1 MELQQYLRILRR
13 YWISASAAVLAC
25 VAVAALVT
33 LMQRPTYSS
42 TSSVFIS
49 VDSGGTAGELSQGA
63 TYAERQV
70 KSYVA
75 VATSAMVLD
84 PVIRELDLDATPAA
98 LKGSLAVSAPTATSV
113 IRIEAQN
120 TDPVVAAEIANAVA
134 NSLQTAV
141 AELSPPS
148 ADGSGLVSATVVDQ
162 AAVPTAPTAPRPAVN
177 LALGGLLGLMVGLGQ
192 AVARSLGDTRVRSA
206 EDVEQ
211 LTGAPVLASI
221 GHLTTSAG
229 RASDAGSQ
237 HWANGEAYRRLRTN
251 VGFLGLG
258 GERRRSFVVT
268 SAIPSEGK
276 TETVVNLARVLA
288 QAGESVLLIDADLRR
303 PQVAAR
309 MRLDA
314 ELGLSDVLA
323 GRALFAD
330 MVIPAGPGRL
340 DVLPAGSI
348 PPNPSEMLGSDAM
361 GQLIAGVERHYD
373 YVLFDAPPLLP
384 VTDAVVLSAQTGG
397 TIMVSRSGVA
407 RRAHVEEAMGILASS
422 NASLLGVVLND
433 VAERSREVYQGY
445 YSEAHAQRHQSLR

>member
-1 MELQQYLRILRR
+1 MEFQQYLHILRR
-13 YWISASAAVLAC
+13 YWRSALATVLVC
-25 VAVAALVT
+25 VAVAAVVT
-33 LMQRPTYSS
+33 LLQKPTYAS
-42 TSSVFIS
+42 TASVFIS
-49 VDSGGTAGELSQGA
+49 VESGGTAGELSQGA

-84 PVIRELDLDATPAA
+84 PVIRDLGLDETPSS
-98 LKGSLAVSAPTATSV
+98 LKESLVVSAPTATSV
-113 IRIEAQN
+113 IRIEAENQ
-120 TDPVVAAEIANAVA
+120 DPVAAAEIANAVA
-134 NSLQTAV
+134 DSLQTAV
-141 AELSPPS
+141 AELAPPS
-148 ADGSGLVSATVVDQ
+148 ADGSDLVSATVVDN
-162 AAVPTAPTAPRPAVN
+162 APVPAVPVAPRPAVN
-177 LALGGLLGLMVGLGQ
+177 LALGVLLGLMLGFGQ
-192 AVARSLGDTRVRSA
+192 AILRSLADTRVRSA

-211 LTGAPVLASI
+211 LTDAPVLASI
-221 GHLTTSAG
+221 GHLTTPAG

-258 GERRRSFVVT
+258 GERRPSFVVT
-268 SAIPSEGK
+268 SSIPSEGK

-309 MRLDA
+309 MRIDA
-314 ELGLSDVLA
+314 ELGLTDVLT
-323 GRALFAD
+323 GRASFAD
-330 MVIPAGPGRL
+330 LVISSGPGRL

-361 GQLIAGVERHYD
+361 AQLIASVERHYD

-397 TIMVSRSGVA
+397 AILVSRSGVA
-407 RRAHVEEAMGILASS
+407 KRAHVEEAVDILASS
-422 NASLLGVVLND
+422 QASLLGVVLND

-445 YSEAHAQRHQSLR
+445 YAEARV